1 MSGVREAGAP
11 GDRYCGGLWILKVDS
26 RDEAVK
32 LIEHAPYF
40 RLGLRKGYRLL
51 VWDKAPRYGAVTL

>member
-1 MSGVREAGAP
+1 
-11 GDRYCGGLWILKVDS
+11 VDS

-32 LIEHAPYF
+32 LIE
-40 RLGLRKGYRLL
+40 GYRLL